1 MRLLLHRVPLLLV
14 ELRALS
20 RARHSVA
27 GRPLGRGQPRR
38 ADRRAPR
45 RPRGP
50 VPPLSLPH
58 HSQLHQGLPQGPE
71 PRRRHLLAQTQA
83 GRARRM
89 IDHIGMP
96 VSDVARSTEFYL
108 KALAPLGISIVM
120 EVSAEESG
128 RGAAVGFGANSK
140 PFFWIGEAEGLGA
153 AHVHVAFAAPSRA
166 VVDAFYR
173 AAIAAGGK

>member
-1 MRLLLHRVPLLLV
+1 
-14 ELRALS
+14 
-20 RARHSVA
+20 
-27 GRPLGRGQPRR
+27 
-38 ADRRAPR
+38 
-45 RPRGP
+45 
-50 VPPLSLPH
+50 
-58 HSQLHQGLPQGPE
+58 
-71 PRRRHLLAQTQA
+71 
-83 GRARRM
+83 M

-173 AAIAAGGK
+173 AAIAAGGKDNGRPGLRPHYHPDYYGAFVLDFDGHNIEAVCHKPALK